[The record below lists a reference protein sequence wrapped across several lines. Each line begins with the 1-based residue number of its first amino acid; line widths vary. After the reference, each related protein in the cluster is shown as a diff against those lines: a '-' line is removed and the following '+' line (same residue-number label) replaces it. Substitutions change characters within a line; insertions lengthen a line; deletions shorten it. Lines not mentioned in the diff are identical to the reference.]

1 MWLVCY
7 FIICFKL
14 LAPNILRYFSVL
26 EIFFVNSVGLPFNS
40 GSIIAFILLVGFI
53 YWGLNYTRKKGYIHL
68 NTGLL
73 CITFIVIGF
82 SSWLMLPIRANA
94 NVTVNENNPSSAR
107 ELLAYYNLEQ
117 YPKTH
122 LFYGPQ
128 FTDQYAGLDE
138 NQPYIDDKPKYE
150 KDETPENM

>member
-1 MWLVCY
+1 MN
-7 FIICFKL
+7 
-14 LAPNILRYFSVL
+14 A
-26 EIFFVNSVGLPFNS
+26 VGLPFNS
-40 GSIIAFILLVGFI
+40 GSIIALIVLIGFI
-53 YWGLNYTRKKGYIHL
+53 YWGLNYTRKKGYVRL

-73 CITFIVIGF
+73 CITFVVVGF

-128 FTDQYAGLDE
+128 FTDQYVGLDE

-150 KDETPENM
+150 KDETAGKYVIVNDYKNGLQNYNSSLVYL